1 MKSINPEGAKGAQRF
16 SMTYRPGRQ
25 TLICLAA
32 LVTLAA
38 KAHAG
43 DLSIHAGY
51 LNPGDLTVENVTRS
65 LDGSGIYGIRFG
77 GTFAR
82 IFGIEE
88 TLAYSPNFL
97 RTGDFAQ
104 SEDVKGFITSTNFVL
119 SMPSGYVVPYATV
132 GVGTI
137 TRFGSGPD
145 FRFGTKFALN
155 YGGGLKLPRLAGPL
169 GLRFDARGY
178 RAEAIFSESLN
189 IFEVSAGVLFTF
201 GR

>member
-1 MKSINPEGAKGAQRF
+1 MV
-16 SMTYRPGRQ
+16 
-25 TLICLAA
+25 
-32 LVTLAA
+32 VT
-38 KAHAG
+38 AHAG
-43 DLSIHAGY
+43 DFSIHAGY
-51 LNPGDLTVENVTRS
+51 VNPGDLTVENVTRS

-77 GTFAR
+77 ATFAR

-104 SEDVKGFITSTNFVL
+104 SQDVKGFITSTNFVL
-119 SMPSGYVVPYATV
+119 SMPSGHVVPYATA

-137 TRFGSGPD
+137 TRFGSGSD
-145 FRFGTKFALN
+145 LRFGTKFGIN
-155 YGGGLKLPRLAGPL
+155 YGGGVKFPGLAGPL

-178 RAEAIFSESLN
+178 RAVDVFSDNLD
-189 IFEVSAGVLFTF
+189 IFEVSVGLLFTF

>member
-1 MKSINPEGAKGAQRF
+1 MA
-16 SMTYRPGRQ
+16 YRLGKQ
-25 TLICLAA
+25 TLIYLAA
-32 LVTLAA
+32 LATLAV

-51 LNPGDLTVENVTRS
+51 VNPGDLTVENVTRH
-65 LDGSGIYGIRFG
+65 LDGSGIYGVRFG

-82 IFGIEE
+82 IFGVEE

-119 SMPSGYVVPYATV
+119 SMPSGYVIPYATV

-137 TRFGSGPD
+137 TRFGSGD
-145 FRFGTKFALN
+145 DLRFGTKFAVN
-155 YGGGLKLPRLAGPL
+155 YGGGVKLPRVAGPL

-178 RAEAIFSESLN
+178 RSEGIFSESLN
-189 IFEVSAGVLFTF
+189 LFEVSAGVIFTF

>member
-1 MKSINPEGAKGAQRF
+1 LV
-16 SMTYRPGRQ
+16 YRLGSR
-25 TLICLAA
+25 TLIYFVTLTA
-32 LVTLAA
+32 LVVT
-38 KAHAG
+38 AHAG
-43 DLSIHAGY
+43 DFSIHAGY
-51 LNPGDLTVENVTRS
+51 VNPGDLTIENVTRS
-65 LDGSGIYGIRFG
+65 LDGSGIYGVRFG

-104 SEDVKGFITSTNFVL
+104 SEDVKGFVTSTNFVL
-119 SMPSGYVVPYATV
+119 SLPSGHVVPYATV

-137 TRFGSGPD
+137 TRFGSGNEL
-145 FRFGTKFALN
+145 RFGTKFAVN
-155 YGGGLKLPRLAGPL
+155 YGGGVKLLGLAGPL

-178 RAEAIFSESLN
+178 RAVDIFSESLN
-189 IFEVSAGVLFTF
+189 LFEVSAGLLFTF